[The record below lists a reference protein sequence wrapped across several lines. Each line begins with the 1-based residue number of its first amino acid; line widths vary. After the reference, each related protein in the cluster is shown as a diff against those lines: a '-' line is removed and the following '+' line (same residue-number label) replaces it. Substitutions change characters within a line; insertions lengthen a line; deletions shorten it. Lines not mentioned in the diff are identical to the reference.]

1 MAGPLLAPVLK
12 TVLTSKRAR
21 KWIFGALAVVVGVPI
36 GGMIAVAVLVAT
48 VFTAGSSTSMGLAG
62 VSCVPQLGQVSKVQV
77 DGYNS
82 TQLSNAAAIM
92 QAASQLGLP
101 KAAQVLGVQAAIQ
114 ESGLR
119 VLDYGD
125 TVGPDSR
132 GLFQQRDS
140 WGPLSVRMD
149 PLGSATL
156 FFQALA
162 KIPGWTGMPAEEA
175 IHEVQVNER
184 ASDYAPRRA
193 DAEKIVDAWSAV
205 SCVVSMP
212 VDAVSA
218 AKELVAGQAAGTVH
232 PMMMD
237 HWSAEIL
244 PYTTPAGPSAGC
256 QVDVRVMQIAVLALH
271 WYGEVGF
278 SDLGRSCVNDCS
290 AGIGTASLHCMSPDL
305 AIDFT
310 SLGGQP
316 LSGNDSRSVD
326 FVRRLA
332 TVLPPGAG
340 IGQSDCRAENG
351 TSVDTPGIRQFPD
364 GCTHLHVEVGVGTGP
379 LNAPT
384 G

>member
-1 MAGPLLAPVLK
+1 MAGPLLVPVLK

-21 KWIFGALAVVVGVPI
+21 KWIVGALTVVVGVPI
-36 GGMIAVAVLVAT
+36 GAMVAVAVLVAT
-48 VFTAGSSTSMGLAG
+48 VFTGGSPSAGLAG
-62 VSCVPQLGQVSKVQV
+62 VACVPQVGQVSKVQV
-77 DGYNS
+77 DGYDS
-82 TQLSNAAAIM
+82 TQLTNAAAIM

-205 SCVVSMP
+205 SCKVSMP
-212 VDAVSA
+212 ADAVAA
-218 AKELVAGQAAGTVH
+218 AKELVAGEAAGTVH
-232 PMMMD
+232 PMMPT
-237 HWSAEIL
+237 HWAEIVA
-244 PYTTPAGPSAGC
+244 YTTPAGPAPGC
-256 QVDVRVMQIAVLALH
+256 EVDVRVMQLAVLALH
-271 WYGEVGF
+271 WYGDVGF

-310 SLGGQP
+310 RLGGQP
-316 LSGNDSRSVD
+316 LSGADPMSVD

-332 TVLPPGAG
+332 TVLPPDAG

-351 TSVDTPGIRQFPD
+351 VSVETPGIRQFPD